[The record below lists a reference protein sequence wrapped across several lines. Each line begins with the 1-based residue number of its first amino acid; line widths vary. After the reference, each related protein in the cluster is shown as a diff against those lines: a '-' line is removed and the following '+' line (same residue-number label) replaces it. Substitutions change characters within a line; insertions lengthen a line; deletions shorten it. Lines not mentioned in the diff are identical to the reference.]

1 MSQEGVKTA
10 VSVLARRKGVKTA
23 VSVLARRTKKTAL
36 HLGEVPVNNCTVQ
49 REELLVALFV
59 LVTLH

>member
-10 VSVLARRKGVKTA
+10 VSVLARR
-23 VSVLARRTKKTAL
+23 TKKKAL